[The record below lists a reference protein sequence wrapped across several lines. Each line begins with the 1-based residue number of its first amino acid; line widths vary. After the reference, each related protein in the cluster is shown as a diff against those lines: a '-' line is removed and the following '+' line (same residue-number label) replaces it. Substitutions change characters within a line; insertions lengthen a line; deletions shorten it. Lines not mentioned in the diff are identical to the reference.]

1 MKQSIKIIST
11 VFLVLSSAIPL
22 GASAQPPVGRDLA
35 ANCFQCH
42 GTDGRAE
49 KGMPSIAGKDAD
61 SLFKKTREYQLKDK
75 PNDIMARQ
83 AKGYTDAQI
92 SQIAEYFASVP
103 EHLTTAATDEN

>member
-1 MKQSIKIIST
+1 MKQSTKIIST
-11 VFLVLSSAIPL
+11 AFLALSSAMPL

-61 SLFKKTREYQLKDK
+61 SLFKKTREYKRSDK
-75 PNDIMARQ
+75 LNDIMVRQ
-83 AKGYTDAQI
+83 AKGFTDAQI
-92 SQIAEYFASVP
+92 NQIAEYFASVP
-103 EHLTTAATDEN
+103 EHLDTQPVDED